1 MAKESTNTYTDVIS
15 SVNAAY
21 KTLVQ
26 GQLAD
31 VKTVTSIVTARRN
44 LRALKGL
51 MRSVVAVITEVTST
65 PDITARVDTF
75 NKVFKKIN
83 LPQLTKT
90 LQQFAEMKVSN
101 KKVDRSLKTIDN
113 VLEQIKTIGE
123 KYSKDSKFTD
133 LKTTFISI
141 DELCKTVNE
150 TAKNILGTSKDL
162 KALIRELTVVGISA
176 TVMRPVM
183 LAGIRSIQLVV
194 KTLTDVFKKINT
206 RSLAKKA
213 SDLKR
218 TLSII
223 TGAILAF
230 SLGLFAVSALLITQS
245 KTMLAGLAAFT
256 LVVGAAVGLMYLIN
270 KKSIKKSA
278 MNGAKML
285 MFISVSFI
293 GFALTT
299 LVLGK
304 VTGPALKSLIGFTIV
319 VGTAVGVLF
328 LINLVKRTCR
338 QATITLMLISVSF
351 IGFALTTVLLGQITN
366 TIDMA
371 ALAMFVGVIGVS
383 VGLLA
388 LLSVMKGMIL
398 KGALALALVSS
409 VLILFTIPIMIISKI
424 TPNWG
429 AFGFLAAVMGTGIAL
444 CAAAGIPVVNG
455 LVLVGAGVLAVVGGA
470 MLLFAITLGKIVE
483 VGARLDKT
491 KLDAF
496 LNNIKPVIDAFK
508 DGVKDLKLGDILKMR
523 MLYGSVA
530 KSLNTIAQAYDII
543 GKLDVDYDAMTGA
556 VNKLVSSAI
565 NAFMDTAKDPE
576 IQLML
581 AGKKKDSTVWK
592 IISMSKEMGNA
603 ISSLAAGVRDMAQ
616 MTVVEYDS
624 EGRVKGKRHL
634 TDADFTLAGD
644 GVAKIITA
652 FFTALQNTDNEVLKE
667 MLGGRLKKTTAWKAI
682 EVAKEM
688 GSAISELAVGVKDMA
703 TMTFKDANGKDIR
716 VDIGKATENVVALIT
731 GTVSGLSNI
740 EFKKDTAKNISDT
753 GKSLKAFTE
762 ATNGLDMQKSKAMT
776 ELMDKILQFSKG
788 VNFNFEQLADI
799 INGKLVGVLT
809 DLRDTLKEMNGMTVN
824 TNVNTTR
831 TEKVTTF
838 TGAPVGDSVSMTKTG
853 SKPAVGAP
861 ATGSLKLEDM
871 DKITKSLRS
880 IEDALQDI
888 TTVGIGVKVKNFD
901 DMPS

>member
-1 MAKESTNTYTDVIS
+1 MAKETTNTYTDVIS

-31 VKTVTSIVTARRN
+31 AKTVASIVTARRN

-51 MRSVVAVITEVTST
+51 MRSTVSVITETTNT
-65 PDITARVDTF
+65 PDITARVDAF

-101 KKVDRSLKTIDN
+101 RKVNQSLKMIDT
-113 VLEQIKTIGE
+113 VLERIKTIGE

-133 LKTTFISI
+133 LKTTLVSI
-141 DELCKTVNE
+141 DELCKTVNS

-162 KALIRELTVVGISA
+162 KSLIRELTVVGVAA
-176 TVMRPVM
+176 TLMRPVM
-183 LAGIRSIQLVV
+183 LAGIRSIQLVI

-206 RSLAKKA
+206 RTLAKKA

-218 TLSII
+218 TLGVI
-223 TGAILAF
+223 TGAILTF

-270 KKSIKKSA
+270 KKTVKKSA
-278 MNGAKML
+278 MNGAKVL
-285 MFISVSFI
+285 MFISASFI
-293 GFALTT
+293 GFALAT
-299 LVLGK
+299 LVLGT
-304 VTGPALKSLIGFTIV
+304 VTGPSLKALLGFTLV
-319 VGTAVGVLF
+319 VGVAVGVLF
-328 LINLVKRTCR
+328 LISLVRRTCR
-338 QATITLMLISVSF
+338 QSAVTLLLISASFVS
-351 IGFALTTVLLGQITN
+351 FALTTILLGQITN
-366 TIDMA
+366 NIDMK
-371 ALAMFVGVIGVS
+371 ALEMFIGVIGVA

-388 LLSVMKGMIL
+388 LLSVMKSTIL
-398 KGALALALVSS
+398 KGALALVLVSG
-409 VLILFTIPIMIISKI
+409 VLILFTIPVMTISKI

-429 AFGFLAAVMGTGIAL
+429 AFGFLAAVMGTGIAI
-444 CAAAGIPVVNG
+444 CAAAGIPVVIP
-455 LVLVGAGVLAVVGGA
+455 LVLAGAGVLAAVGSA
-470 MLLFAITLGKIVE
+470 MLLFAITMGKIVE
-483 VGARLDKT
+483 VGAQLDKT

-496 LNNIKPVIDAFK
+496 LNNIKPVITAFK
-508 DGVKDLKLGDILKMR
+508 DGVKGLKLSDILKIR
-523 MLYGSVA
+523 LLYGSVA
-530 KSLNTIAQAYDII
+530 KSLKTIAQAYDII
-543 GKLDVDYDAMTGA
+543 GKLDVDYDAMAGS
-556 VNKLVSSAI
+556 VNRLVTSAI
-565 NAFMDTAKDPE
+565 NAFFDVSKDPE
-576 IQLML
+576 VAKML
-581 AGKKKDSTVWK
+581 TGKKKDTTVWK
-592 IISMSKEMGNA
+592 VISMSKSMGNT
-603 ISSLAAGVRDMAQ
+603 ISSLASGVRDMAQ
-616 MTVVEYDS
+616 MTVTEYDS
-624 EGRVKGKRHL
+624 EGRVKGKRRL
-634 TDADFTLAGD
+634 TNADFALAGD
-644 GVAKIITA
+644 GVARIITA
-652 FFTALQNTDNEVLKE
+652 FFTALQNTDNAVLKE
-667 MLGGRLKKTTAWKAI
+667 LLGGRLKKTTAWKAI

-688 GSAISELAVGVKDMA
+688 GGAISELAVGVKDMA
-703 TMTFKDANGKDIR
+703 TMTFKDANGKDVR
-716 VDIGKATENVVALIT
+716 VDIGRATENVVSLIT

-740 EFKKDTAKNISDT
+740 KFEKDTAKNLSET
-753 GKSLKAFTE
+753 GKSLKTFTE
-762 ATNGLDMQKSKAMT
+762 ATNGLDLQKSKAMS

-838 TGAPVGDSVSMTKTG
+838 TGAPVGDSVSMSKTG
-853 SKPAVGAP
+853 STPAPVTRGLKP
-861 ATGSLKLEDM
+861 EDM

-888 TTVGIGVKVKNFD
+888 TTVGVGVKVKNFD